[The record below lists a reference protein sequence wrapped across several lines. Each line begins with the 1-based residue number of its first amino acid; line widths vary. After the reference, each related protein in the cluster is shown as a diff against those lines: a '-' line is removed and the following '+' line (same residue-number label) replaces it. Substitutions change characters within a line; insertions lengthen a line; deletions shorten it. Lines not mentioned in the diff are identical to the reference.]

1 MGYVL
6 ILAEKPNQGKLYAEA
21 FEVAKREQTHIE
33 LKPCSIFP
41 AGAIITWGIGHLVE
55 IALPGEHD
63 EKWANW
69 NLDHL
74 PVAPKHYNLK
84 VAESKKAQFNAVKKL
99 LKEADM
105 IYNACDIDRE
115 GSNIFY
121 LILKVAGISNKPI
134 KRLWINSL
142 EVEEIRKGFQQ
153 LQSNEKDVLMHQE
166 AHARQIADWLVGM
179 NGSPLYSLL
188 LQKQG
193 LRETLSI
200 GRCQSPLVMMI
211 YDREQQIKKF
221 VSKPFYELQG
231 KFTTSGQLGYTGK
244 AKLKVNSRE
253 ELNAF
258 LLENQLPLNVSL
270 EATITNVE
278 KQMKGTK
285 APRLHSLSTLQA
297 VANKKWK
304 YSPKMVLDTMQRLY
318 EARIVT
324 YPRTDCNF
332 ITEAEFAYLAQNVGQ
347 YQQLVQMS
355 FNANTTPN
363 KRYVDNSKVQEHF
376 AIVPTKT
383 IPSNSTLSNL
393 SEAERNIYEEIL
405 RTTLAMFHSDY
416 KYEETVITTAVNGI
430 EFYTKGK
437 VEVDLGWKILFIKDP
452 VSDKSEKEGEEQSVL
467 PAVLQ
472 NDVVSATVVEKEGFT
487 MPPKPFTEGQLID
500 LMKTAGKTLDLDEED
515 AAILKEVEGIGTDA
529 TRSNIIET
537 VKQKGYISITKNI
550 VSVTPKG
557 EVLCKALANSNVG
570 SPILTA
576 KWESKLR
583 LIGQGKLTLES
594 FVADINQYI
603 LEMIQEANRNI
614 TNNETLNS
622 SIVSAQSK
630 NDIGTC
636 PVCSTGKMVDRGKFI
651 GCDQYKNGC
660 NFSISRTIAKKK
672 LTDKAIKDLIVKKKT
687 SVIKGFISSK
697 DTKFDAILVIKD
709 KKVQFE
715 FAKK

>member
-1 MGYVL
+1 MKTV
-6 ILAEKPNQGKLYAEA
+6 IIAEKPNQGKLYAEA

-33 LKPCSIFP
+33 LKPCNIFP
-41 AGAIITWGIGHLVE
+41 QGAVITWGIGHLVE
-55 IALPGEHD
+55 IAVPGEHD
-63 EKWANW
+63 EKWAKW
-69 NLDHL
+69 NLEHL
-74 PVAPKHYNLK
+74 PIAPKQYNLK
-84 VAESKKAQFNAVKKL
+84 VADSKKAQFNTVKKL
-99 LKEADM
+99 LKEADL
-105 IYNACDIDRE
+105 IINGCDIDRE

-142 EVEEIRKGFQQ
+142 EADEIRKGFQQ
-153 LQSNEKDVLMHQE
+153 LQSNDKDLLMHQE
-166 AHARQIADWLVGM
+166 AHARQIADWTVGM

-211 YDREQQIKKF
+211 YDREQQIKNF

-231 KFTTSGQLGYTGK
+231 KFATSGQFEYTGK
-244 AKLKVNSRE
+244 AKLRMDSRE
-253 ELNAF
+253 ELNSF
-258 LLENQLPLNVSL
+258 LLENQLSINVPL
-270 EATITNVE
+270 EGKITNVE
-278 KQMKGTK
+278 KQEKSTK

-297 VANKKWK
+297 AANKKWK
-304 YSPKMVLDTMQRLY
+304 YSPKTVLDTVQNLY
-318 EARIVT
+318 LAKVVT

-347 YQQLVQMS
+347 YQQLINAS
-355 FNANTTPN
+355 FNANITLN

-383 IPSNSTLSNL
+383 IPATSTLNGL
-393 SEAERNIYEEIL
+393 SETERNIYEEIL

-416 KYEETVITTAVNGI
+416 KYEETVITTTVNGV

-437 VEVDLGWKILFIKDP
+437 VELDLGWKTLFVKD
-452 VSDKSEKEGEEQSVL
+452 SASEGTDKAGAEQIVL
-467 PAVLQ
+467 PAVSS
-472 NDVVSATVVEKEGFT
+472 NEAVGSVIFEKEGFT
-487 MPPKPFTEGQLID
+487 TPPKPFTEGQLID
-500 LMKTAGKTLDLDEED
+500 LMKTAGKTLDIDEED
-515 AAILKEVEGIGTDA
+515 AAILKEVEGIGTEA

-537 VKQKGYISITKNI
+537 VKQKGYICITKNI

-557 EVLCKALANSNVG
+557 EVLCKALDNALVG

-603 LEMIQEANRNI
+603 LEMIQDAKKNI
-614 TNNETLNS
+614 TSNEDLNS
-622 SIVSAQSK
+622 SITSVQTKSE
-630 NDIGTC
+630 IGKC
-636 PVCSTGKMVDRGKFI
+636 PKCSSGIVEKKGFYGCSNYPECKFTLS
-651 GCDQYKNGC
+651 D
-660 NFSISRTIAKKK
+660 NFRKKK
-672 LTDKAIKDLIVKKKT
+672 LSKANIKNLLEGKETTIKGIKKADSST
-687 SVIKGFISSK
+687 YNAVIRLNGKGFIDFVS
-697 DTKFDAILVIKD
+697 
-709 KKVQFE
+709 
-715 FAKK
+715 FAK

>member
-1 MGYVL
+1 MKPV
-6 ILAEKPNQGKLYAEA
+6 IVAEKPNQGKLYAEA

-41 AGAIITWGIGHLVE
+41 QGAIITWGIGHLVE
-55 IALPGEHD
+55 IALPGDHD

-69 NLDHL
+69 NLENL
-74 PVAPKHYNLK
+74 PVAPKQYQLK
-84 VAESKKAQFNAVKKL
+84 VADSKKAQFNAVKKL
-99 LKEADM
+99 LKDADV
-105 IYNACDIDRE
+105 IINGCDIDTE

-142 EVEEIRKGFQQ
+142 EATEIRKGFQQ
-153 LQSNEKDVLMHQE
+153 LQDNEKDILMHQQ

-193 LRETLSI
+193 FRESLSV
-200 GRCQSPLVMMI
+200 GRCQSPLVVMI
-211 YDREQQIKKF
+211 YEREQQIKNF
-221 VSKPFYELQG
+221 VSKPFYELYG
-231 KFTTSGQLGYTGK
+231 KFTTSGQIEYAGK
-244 AKLKVNSRE
+244 AKVKVDSRE

-258 LLENQLPLNVSL
+258 LLEKQLPPNVPI

-278 KQMKGTK
+278 KQMKQTK

-304 YSPKMVLDTMQRLY
+304 YSPKVVLDTMQSLY
-318 EARIVT
+318 EAKIVT

-332 ITEAEFAYLAQNVGQ
+332 ITEAEFAYLAQNVSQ
-347 YQQLVQMS
+347 YQQLIQTNFS
-355 FNANTTPN
+355 ANTAPN

-383 IPSNSTLSNL
+383 IPTESKLASL
-393 SEAERNIYEEIL
+393 SETERNIYEEIL

-416 KYEETVITTAVNGI
+416 KYEETVITTAANGI

-437 VEVDLGWKILFIKDP
+437 VEVDLGWKALFAKDP
-452 VSDKSEKEGEEQSVL
+452 VNEKPEKYGEEQHVL
-467 PAVLQ
+467 PAVTP
-472 NDVVSATVVEKEGFT
+472 NETVNATVFEKEGFT
-487 MPPKPFTEGQLID
+487 TPPKLFTEGQLID
-500 LMKTAGKTLDLDEED
+500 LMKTAGKTLDDEED

-537 VKQKGYISITKNI
+537 VKAKGYITITKNI
-550 VSVTPKG
+550 VSVSPKG
-557 EVLCKALANSNVG
+557 EVLCKALANSLVG
-570 SPILTA
+570 SPLLTA

-583 LIGQGKLTLES
+583 LIGQGQLTLES
-594 FVADINQYI
+594 FVDDINSYI
-603 LEMIQEANRNI
+603 IDMIQEANKNVV
-614 TNNETLNS
+614 NNEGLNS
-622 SIVSAQSK
+622 SITSVQSK
-630 NDIGTC
+630 NEVGTC
-636 PVCSTGKMVDRGKFI
+636 PACAAGKMIDRGNFI

-672 LTDKAIKDLIVKKKT
+672 ITDKAIKDLLEKKKT
-687 SVIKGFISSK
+687 GVIKGFTSTQNK
-697 DTKFDAILVIKD
+697 KFDAMLIVKD
-709 KKVQFE
+709 NKVQFE